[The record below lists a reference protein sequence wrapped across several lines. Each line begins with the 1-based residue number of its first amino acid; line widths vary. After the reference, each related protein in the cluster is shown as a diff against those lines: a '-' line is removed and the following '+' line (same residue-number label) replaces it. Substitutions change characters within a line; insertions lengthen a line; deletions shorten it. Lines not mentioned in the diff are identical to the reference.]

1 MEIKGKGLF
10 VLAGLYFTADYLI
23 TEPGRWIESL
33 AASIKTIT
41 DVMFWAFVVLLI
53 VGLSQKER
61 FGFLQSFIT
70 KFPKFSVYMHYIGCV
85 SLILYIVSAAVV
97 PVLLSESVGS
107 QLKEYLAWGLVALSY
122 GGELLAL
129 IIATR
134 KVFFQPKISENK

>member
-1 MEIKGKGLF
+1 MKIKDKGLG
-10 VLAGLYFTADYLI
+10 VLAGLYFTSDYLL
-23 TEPGRWIESL
+23 TELGRWIESL
-33 AASIKTIT
+33 AAPIETIT

-53 VGLSQKER
+53 IGLSQKER

>member
-1 MEIKGKGLF
+1 MEIKGKGLC

-23 TEPGRWIESL
+23 TEPGRWIKSL
-33 AASIKTIT
+33 AAPIETIT
-41 DVMFWAFVVLLI
+41 DVMFWVFVILLI
-53 VGLSQKER
+53 VGLFRKEK
-61 FGFLQSFIT
+61 FSFLQSFIT
-70 KFPKFSVYMHYIGCV
+70 KFPKISVYMHYIGCV

>member
-1 MEIKGKGLF
+1 MEIKGKGLC

-23 TEPGRWIESL
+23 TEPGRCIESL
-33 AASIKTIT
+33 AAPIKTIT
-41 DVMFWAFVVLLI
+41 DVMFWAFVILLI
-53 VGLSQKER
+53 VGLSKKEG

>member
-1 MEIKGKGLF
+1 MEIKGKGLC

-33 AASIKTIT
+33 AAPIKTIT

-85 SLILYIVSAAVV
+85 SLILYIISAAVV
-97 PVLLSESVGS
+97 SVLLSESVGS